1 MRKLDVFLRNA
12 NYLHGST
19 KNCSVPLNSA
29 LCVFEKDKVFLLP
42 FIPLTSPERERTLLT
57 SWPEVVNVQNEG

>member
-57 SWPEVVNVQNEG
+57 S